1 MTPTPTTR
9 TGQIPRFREA
19 STHSAAPTFEVSTFL
34 KRTPYP
40 EPFAVVLCHR

>member
-19 STHSAAPTFEVSTFL
+19 SKCWYD
-34 KRTPYP
+34 KRLEKDINDRTT
-40 EPFAVVLCHR
+40 